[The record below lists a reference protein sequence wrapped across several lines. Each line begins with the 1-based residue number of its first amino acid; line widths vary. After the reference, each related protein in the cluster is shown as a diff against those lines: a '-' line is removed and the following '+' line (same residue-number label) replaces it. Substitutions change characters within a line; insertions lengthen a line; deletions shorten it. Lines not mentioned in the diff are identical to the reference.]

1 MMIRATRKE
10 NLHKNS
16 RFLAAA
22 RTACSK
28 ASSLVLLSPFFKSIS
43 MLDARIFLVLA
54 PMGYKSPIL
63 HHGFGSTTATV
74 LWNNVNN
81 KEKET

>member
-1 MMIRATRKE
+1 
-10 NLHKNS
+10 
-16 RFLAAA
+16 
-22 RTACSK
+22 
-28 ASSLVLLSPFFKSIS
+28 

-74 LWNNVNN
+74 LWNNVNY
-81 KEKET
+81 KKKET